1 MTKIKNTKK
10 GMAKK
15 TLSMSLVV
23 AMLAT
28 SNVPV
33 WAAEF
38 SDGSDASI
46 VTSEAASEFTDNA
59 NSAPVVENNET
70 EPATEA
76 ATAKGVTL
84 GGKEIVQDA
93 VKGLTADIDKATA
106 AELSN
111 KSVTPEPGVTKKY
124 VKLVWNV
131 GTVTEN
137 IELFKGEDNRIPNS
151 LVQAANVGNTI
162 TVKATLVTQD
172 SRSAGTYYEWGDA
185 KETTLGT
192 ASISV
197 IKNSVADYYKG
208 KLSVTGKG
216 IENNTVKVGEELT
229 AEGITA
235 DAVSYEWYVDYEKV
249 ADGVKYKPTTAD
261 LGKDICV
268 EAIVKTGTETYGD
281 HEIWSQDY
289 TIVSDDSSEY
299 IDENTVKTLDAVK
312 TGSALTYT
320 GEVKCKY
327 GATVKYVWKDSKN
340 NKVVED
346 TTNHQYFTKENGKY
360 SLFAVIKRADGK
372 ELGEYHLGDTFA
384 SDKLDESITGT
395 VTISNDASNQWGYEN
410 TAEYNAEVP
419 EGITLGYQW
428 QYYDADTK
436 EWENIDKA
444 TGEKYTP
451 GKEIKVGS
459 KNVQLTGKKLRVLAI
474 FTDNESNQVIKKV
487 KSNNYE
493 VAPLQIAADD
503 ITYGNDLNFYIE
515 NVKDPAKVD
524 WVKVFKKDVHGTKE
538 NPIAVTEKDEY
549 ELITQD
555 TDKPGIRTV
564 TIKLKGAYSGEK
576 TVTVNVGEFSLRD
589 CKVTLENK
597 YVPFVGDG
605 QYAAP
610 VIKEVEWANR
620 VSLKEGEDYVVDKT
634 SLKNGITYKGEK
646 YDCINAGPQY
656 IRLLGR
662 GDFTGSDLYVPYE
675 IVARSMENCKVV
687 WTGKPVVKDTDL
699 IAGTDVKDSEN
710 THFVVVDDKGYVLK
724 PDKDY
729 TYNKDG
735 LWEVSEQ
742 KCKVKISSKD
752 TVKEDTEHNVYVGG
766 NYYGSTESDY
776 TTVGTNLEN
785 DLTAYIAS
793 VVSAQPYTGK
803 PITFSKLN
811 KISAAAVKKVIKRK
825 PAFQDDLEVGV
836 DFDIT
841 YLNNTNAYLLKDKDG
856 KLINLTNR
864 NGYTDNNGVKHYA
877 ETGNDSAVAND
888 DPQAP
893 QVYLTFKGKYSGQ
906 TTPVRF
912 AINQADINSAT
923 LKGGVTFDP
932 TATDASAM
940 TTYADQLKAIKV
952 IFNQTQELK
961 NTEDYTYDYYY
972 VNDTKDVSTENGVFK
987 YEAVAHNSKVLEG
1000 DKRVSVYDGNFYG
1013 TIAKDVDVDAKSI
1026 TAKSITVDDI
1036 ANQKYS
1042 GKLIEPKVTVKD
1054 GSYTLVEGTDYQ
1066 LSYKN
1071 NRSAG
1076 TATVTIKGKST
1087 DGKNGRYTDSISK
1100 TFTIENKSIADAKI
1114 MKKGSYNSSYTDLS
1128 KYKASDYVLK
1138 SSLYNNDREVSADFD
1153 VVDANNNLLRE
1164 GYDYTVE
1171 YKNNTKV
1178 GTATIVITGKGD
1190 YEGTLEGSFEILGKG
1205 ISGHFVEEKI
1215 PAQTYTGSAIEP
1227 KVTFV
1232 PDSPNLVE
1240 GKDYEI
1246 TYEYN
1251 VNPGK
1256 GDATDINNVG
1266 PKVVAHGIGQ
1276 YAGYVK
1282 LGFEIKKADITVA
1295 NVTAED
1301 ATFAG
1306 GMIAES
1312 KITVTNPASGAAL
1325 KEGEDYTV
1333 EYVSGKNVGD
1343 TGKAILHLVN
1353 NKCYTFSGDDSDNAT
1368 IVVTYN
1374 IVAKDLKDVTIDAIE
1389 DQTATGAQIKPGLLV
1404 KNGNVVLTEGVDYQV
1419 TYGENTEV
1427 GVGTAT
1433 ITPVSGNKNYTGSKE
1448 VNFNIVAAKPE
1459 IGKAMISEVRVSGN
1473 TVTPVLSGDVDGAV
1487 GYDYV
1492 IATAE
1497 DYENGRVD
1505 ISKNVLKT
1513 NTNFYYVQ
1521 EGTYYAYCHAWKR
1534 DENGKKVFGA
1544 WSNIKKFTVDATTPS
1559 KPSIKSVKVKGHTVT
1574 VTFTASEDAKGYD
1587 VVLGEAVKKVNGE
1600 NRPVEYGKLVVK
1612 NIEDGVYTATFY
1624 NVPDGKY
1631 YAGVHSYNK
1640 TSNDGK
1646 KVFSKWGYRK
1656 TAISV
1661 GKAK

>member
-1 MTKIKNTKK
+1 MNLYTTQRGTIIMTKIKNTKK

-33 WAAEF
+33 WATEF
-38 SDGSDASI
+38 SDGTDISTFS
-46 VTSEAASEFTDNA
+46 SEAE
-59 NSAPVVENNET
+59 APVVDNGVTDDTASAQTIVDDSSDATTPSVSIVAASDVATVGETLRVKSNRSNDKDVDLNADYTTQEFVAYTWYSVDDDGTNEKLISGVNQDANNHPVINDTYSVTKDEVGKKIFCKMHFHRANNT
-70 EPATEA
+70 WEDSVAVSA
-76 ATAKGVTL
+76 AIPVAYSLDANDYYVSTVKADSFVTL
-84 GGKEIVQDA
+84 GA
-93 VKGLTADIDKATA
+93 S
-106 AELSN
+106 LS
-111 KSVTPEPGVTKKY
+111 Y
-124 VKLVWNV
+124 
-131 GTVTEN
+131 
-137 IELFKGEDNRIPNS
+137 
-151 LVQAANVGNTI
+151 
-162 TVKATLVTQD
+162 
-172 SRSAGTYYEWGDA
+172 
-185 KETTLGT
+185 
-192 ASISV
+192 
-197 IKNSVADYYKG
+197 
-208 KLSVTGKG
+208 TGK
-216 IENNTVKVGEELT
+216 VT
-229 AEGITA
+229 A
-235 DAVSYEWYVDYEKV
+235 K
-249 ADGVKYKPTTAD
+249 
-261 LGKDICV
+261 
-268 EAIVKTGTETYGD
+268 
-281 HEIWSQDY
+281 
-289 TIVSDDSSEY
+289 
-299 IDENTVKTLDAVK
+299 N
-312 TGSALTYT
+312 
-320 GEVKCKY
+320 
-327 GATVKYVWKDSKN
+327 GATVSDLKWYDP
-340 NKVVED
+340 
-346 TTNHQYFTKENGKY
+346 
-360 SLFAVIKRADGK
+360 DGK
-372 ELGEYHLGDTFA
+372 EVKAGSEGFLRATKEGYYELKATITAPNFSETVTFA
-384 SDKLDESITGT
+384 DTYAASSVDPDSITGK
-395 VTISNDASNQWGYEN
+395 VSISNDAQNQWGYAN
-410 TAEYNAEVP
+410 KAEYNAEVP
-419 EGITLGYQW
+419 KNTYLNFVWQTYDETTKTWITVD
-428 QYYDADTK
+428 QYTDTYVP
-436 EWENIDKA
+436 DK
-444 TGEKYTP
+444 
-451 GKEIKVGS
+451 S
-459 KNVQLTGKKLRVLAI
+459 DCGKKLRVVAQFI
-474 FTDNESNQVIKKV
+474 NQASNQVIKEV
-487 KSNNYE
+487 ASNDYE
-493 VAPLQIAADD
+493 VAALQIAADD
-503 ITYGNDLNFYIE
+503 IKYGKNKNFYI
-515 NVKDPAKVD
+515 KDVNDKARVD
-524 WVKVFKKDVHGTKE
+524 WVSVYKEDSAKKV
-538 NPIAVTEKDEY
+538 IAKGKINNDEY
-549 ELITQD
+549 ELVTQD
-555 TDKPGIRTV
+555 TDKPGVRTV
-564 TIKLKGAYSGEK
+564 TIKLKGAYSGELTK
-576 TVTVNVGEFSLRD
+576 TVNVGEYSLRT
-589 CKVTLENK
+589 CKVTLENY

-610 VIKEVEWANR
+610 VIKEVKWANR
-620 VSLKEGEDYVVDKT
+620 VTLKEGEDYVVDKS
-634 SLKNGITYKGEK
+634 SLTDNIDAGE
-646 YDCINAGPQY
+646 QWL
-656 IRLLGR
+656 RLEGR
-662 GDFTGSDLYVPYE
+662 GDFTGSELWVKYE

-687 WTGKPVVKDTDL
+687 WTGKPVVKGEKL
-699 IAGTDVKDSEN
+699 IAGTNSKDSKN
-710 THFVVVDDKGYVLK
+710 THFVVVDEKGYVLI

-729 TYNKDG
+729 TYDKEG
-735 LWEVSEQ
+735 LWDVSEQ

-752 TVKEDTEHNVYVGG
+752 TVKEDKQHNVYVGG

-793 VVSAQPYTGK
+793 VVSAQSYTGK
-803 PITFSKLN
+803 PITFSQLN
-811 KISAAAVKKVIKRK
+811 KISAAAVRKVTKKPV
-825 PAFQDDLEVGV
+825 AFKDDLEVGV

-841 YLNNTNAYLLKDKDG
+841 YVNNTNAYLLKDKDG
-856 KLINLTNR
+856 NLINKTEHVES
-864 NGYTDNNGVKHYA
+864 NGIKYYT
-877 ETGNDSAVAND
+877 ETGNDKDVAND

-893 QVYLTFKGKYSGQ
+893 QVYITFKGKYSGK

-912 AINQADINSAT
+912 AINQVALNNVALT
-923 LKGGVTFDP
+923 GKVTFDP
-932 TATDASAM
+932 AATDASAM
-940 TTYADQLKAIKV
+940 TTYADQVKALKLVFDK
-952 IFNQTQELK
+952 NQELK
-961 NTEDYTYDYYY
+961 NTVDYTFDYYY
-972 VNDTKDVSTENGVFK
+972 VNDTKDVSTEKGIFK
-987 YEAVAHNSKVLEG
+987 YEAVAHNSKVMEG
-1000 DKRVSVYDGNFYG
+1000 NTRVSVYDGNFYG
-1013 TIAKDVDVDAKSI
+1013 TIAQDVNVTPKSI
-1026 TAKSITVDDI
+1026 ADKSITVEDI
-1036 ANQKYS
+1036 ASQKYN

-1076 TATVTIKGKST
+1076 TATVTISGLTAK
-1087 DGKNGRYTDSISK
+1087 GRYTDALSK

-1114 MKKGSYNSSYTDLS
+1114 MKKGSYNSSYADLS
-1128 KYKASDYVLK
+1128 KYKDSDYVLK
-1138 SSLYNNDREVSADFD
+1138 SALYNNDREVSAEFD

-1301 ATFAG
+1301 ATYAG

-1419 TYGENTEV
+1419 SYGENTEV

-1459 IGKAMISEVRVSGN
+1459 IGKAMISDVVVKGN
-1473 TVTPVLSGDVDGAV
+1473 VATPVLSGDVDGAV

-1492 IATAE
+1492 IATEE
-1497 DYENGRVD
+1497 DYQNGRVD
-1505 ISKNVLKT
+1505 ISKNILKT

-1521 EGTYYAYCHAWKR
+1521 KGTYYAYCHAWKR

-1544 WSNIKKFTVDATTPS
+1544 WSNIYKFEVTATTPS
-1559 KPSIKSVKVKGHTVT
+1559 TPKITSVKAKGNTVT
-1574 VTFTASEDAKGYD
+1574 VTYTASKNATGYD
-1587 VVLGEAVKKVNGE
+1587 VVLGNSVKSVNGE
-1600 NRPVEYGKLVVK
+1600 KRPVDYGTLVKK
-1612 NIEDGVYTATFY
+1612 NIKGNTVTVTFK
-1624 NVPDGKY
+1624 NVKKGTY
-1631 YAGVHSYNK
+1631 YAGLHSFNR
-1640 TSNDGK
+1640 TSEDGK
-1646 KVFSKWGYRK
+1646 KVFSKWSNTQK
-1656 TAISV
+1656 VTV
-1661 GKAK
+1661 K

>member
-38 SDGSDASI
+38 SDGSEATTF
-46 VTSEAASEFTDNA
+46 TSEAEAPVVDSENTDDTVAAQTIVDDSTEAKVEIKGTAAVGQKLSALANRTNKDLDMNA
-59 NSAPVVENNET
+59 PITNQEFVAFGWFYAGTETRLDSKNQDAANKPLLQQEYTVKGSDLGKSIVCRMFAHYTDGSWKTLAESAPVAIAFSQNAEDYYDSTITTENY
-70 EPATEA
+70 
-76 ATAKGVTL
+76 VTL
-84 GGKEIVQDA
+84 GDQLSYTGK
-93 VKGLTADIDKATA
+93 
-106 AELSN
+106 
-111 KSVTPEPGVTKKY
+111 VTPKNG
-124 VKLVWNV
+124 
-131 GTVTEN
+131 
-137 IELFKGEDNRIPNS
+137 
-151 LVQAANVGNTI
+151 
-162 TVKATLVTQD
+162 
-172 SRSAGTYYEWGDA
+172 
-185 KETTLGT
+185 
-192 ASISV
+192 ASISELKWYDPDGNEV
-197 IKNSVADYYKG
+197 EAGSEGFLRATKEGYY
-208 KLSVTGKG
+208 
-216 IENNTVKVGEELT
+216 ELKAT
-229 AEGITA
+229 ITA
-235 DAVSYEWYVDYEKV
+235 PNFS
-249 ADGVKYKPTTAD
+249 
-261 LGKDICV
+261 
-268 EAIVKTGTETYGD
+268 ET
-281 HEIWSQDY
+281 
-289 TIVSDDSSEY
+289 V
-299 IDENTVKTLDAVK
+299 
-312 TGSALTYT
+312 
-320 GEVKCKY
+320 
-327 GATVKYVWKDSKN
+327 
-340 NKVVED
+340 
-346 TTNHQYFTKENGKY
+346 
-360 SLFAVIKRADGK
+360 
-372 ELGEYHLGDTFA
+372 TFA
-384 SDKLDESITGT
+384 DTYAASSVDPDSITGK
-395 VTISNDASNQWGYEN
+395 VSISNEAQNQWGYAN
-410 TAEYNAEVP
+410 KAEYHAEVP
-419 EGITLGYQW
+419 KNTYLNFVW
-428 QYYDADTK
+428 QTYDETTKAWNTVDDNTDT
-436 EWENIDKA
+436 
-444 TGEKYTP
+444 YVP
-451 GKEIKVGS
+451 GKS
-459 KNVQLTGKKLRVLAI
+459 DCGKKLRVVAQFI
-474 FTDNESNQVIKKV
+474 NQASNQVIKEV
-487 KSNNYE
+487 ESNNYE
-493 VAPLQIAADD
+493 VAALQIAADD
-503 ITYGNDLNFYIE
+503 IKYGKNKNFYI
-515 NVKDPAKVD
+515 KDVNDKARVD
-524 WVKVFKKDVHGTKE
+524 WVSVYKEDSAKKVIAKE
-538 NPIAVTEKDEY
+538 KINNDEY
-549 ELITQD
+549 ELVTQD
-555 TDKPGIRTV
+555 TDRPGIRTV
-564 TIKLKGAYSGEK
+564 TIKLKGAYSGELTK
-576 TVTVNVGEFSLRD
+576 TVNVGEYSLRT
-589 CKVTLENK
+589 CKVTLENY

-610 VIKEVEWANR
+610 VIKEVKWANR
-620 VSLKEGEDYVVDKT
+620 VTLKEGEDYVVDKS
-634 SLKNGITYKGEK
+634 SLTDNIDAGE
-646 YDCINAGPQY
+646 QWL
-656 IRLLGR
+656 RLEGR
-662 GDFTGSDLYVPYE
+662 GDFTGSELWVKYE

-687 WTGKPVVKDTDL
+687 WTEKPVVKGEKL
-699 IAGTDVKDSEN
+699 IAGTNSKDSKN
-710 THFVVVDDKGYVLK
+710 THFVVVDEKGYVLI

-729 TYNKDG
+729 TYDKEG
-735 LWEVSEQ
+735 LWDVSEQ

-752 TVKEDTEHNVYVGG
+752 TVKEDKQHNVYVGG

-793 VVSAQPYTGK
+793 VVSAQSYTGK
-803 PITFSKLN
+803 PITFSQLN
-811 KISAAAVKKVIKRK
+811 KISAAAVRKVTKKPV
-825 PAFQDDLEVGV
+825 AFKDDLEVGV

-841 YLNNTNAYLLKDKDG
+841 YVNNTNAYLLKDKDG
-856 KLINLTNR
+856 NLINKTEHVES
-864 NGYTDNNGVKHYA
+864 NGIKYYT
-877 ETGNDSAVAND
+877 ETGNDKDVAND

-893 QVYLTFKGKYSGQ
+893 QVYITFKGKYSGK

-912 AINQADINSAT
+912 AINQVALNNVALT
-923 LKGGVTFDP
+923 GKVTFDP
-932 TATDASAM
+932 AATDASAM
-940 TTYADQLKAIKV
+940 TTYADQVKALKLVFDK
-952 IFNQTQELK
+952 NQELK
-961 NTEDYTYDYYY
+961 NTVDYTFDYYY
-972 VNDTKDVSTENGVFK
+972 VNDTKDVSTEKGIFK
-987 YEAVAHNSKVLEG
+987 YEAVAHNSKVMEG
-1000 DKRVSVYDGNFYG
+1000 NTRVSVYDGNFYG
-1013 TIAKDVDVDAKSI
+1013 TIAQDVNVTPKSI
-1026 TAKSITVDDI
+1026 ADKSITVEDI
-1036 ANQKYS
+1036 ASQKYN

-1076 TATVTIKGKST
+1076 TATVTISGLTAK
-1087 DGKNGRYTDSISK
+1087 GRYTDALSK

-1114 MKKGSYNSSYTDLS
+1114 MKKGSYNSSYADLS
-1128 KYKASDYVLK
+1128 KYKDSDYVLK
-1138 SSLYNNDREVSADFD
+1138 SALYNNDREVSAEFD

-1301 ATFAG
+1301 ATYAG

-1492 IATAE
+1492 IATEE

-1521 EGTYYAYCHAWKR
+1521 KGTYYAYCHAWKR

-1544 WSNIKKFTVDATTPS
+1544 WSNIKKFEVTATTPS

-1612 NIEDGVYTATFY
+1612 NIEDGVYTATFH